1 MEKKKKNEEISVMF
15 LSIVCW
21 LKKYFGYTGLNILL
35 KLKKKQNCNTES
47 YLSRNVQCPTCVPT
61 TVPHAPSFCKNVT
74 WFDSATKLTA
84 D

>member
-35 KLKKKQNCNTES
+35 KLKKKNKTVTQRAI
-47 YLSRNVQCPTCVPT
+47 YLEMFNALHVFQPQCLT
-61 TVPHAPSFCKNVT
+61 PHHFVKMLHGLTQLPS
-74 WFDSATKLTA
+74 
-84 D
+84 